1 MYTLQNPNRRNS
13 AEAKVV
19 SPALDGLSLW
29 HWYVVA
35 LLYSESFLVTEG
47 SKPATTEAKS
57 DHMPKNWPAI
67 WFCNLKTKKLDLV
80 QILLDCFRF
89 LGFFFFFPSTPWWTF
104 WPKEKVSTV
113 MMLFKAMSKIF
124 KLLWMLCPQ
133 SSGQLTGRAHYLR
146 PECFLPANYFCKKCC
161 HLAVVGR
168 ITTISR

>member
-89 LGFFFFFPSTPWWTF
+89 LGFFFFSLPLHDEHFGLRKKSQPSWCCLKQWARFLNCFECCAHSPL
-104 WPKEKVSTV
+104 VSSPAEHTTWGQNVSSLQTV
-113 MMLFKAMSKIF
+113 FVRNAA
-124 KLLWMLCPQ
+124 
-133 SSGQLTGRAHYLR
+133 T
-146 PECFLPANYFCKKCC
+146 
-161 HLAVVGR
+161 
-168 ITTISR
+168 